1 MTKEEAHWI
10 VDAQKRGVPVRA
22 GELQEA
28 LAYLA
33 RKRDRRC
40 RLPALT
46 EAARAKAN
54 LALVWNLWQ
63 ATARAQ

>member
-1 MTKEEAHWI
+1 MTKEEARWI
-10 VDAQKRGVPVRA
+10 VEAQKNGQAVRTTD
-22 GELQEA
+22 LQTA
-28 LAYLA
+28 VAMLA

-40 RLPALT
+40 RLPQLT

-63 ATARAQ
+63 AMAKAQ